1 MPARGSKHLFA
12 TVVASAAT
20 LLLAASAAPAQ
31 DKTFEL
37 KLSHWVPPTHPLQK
51 AMEEWGASIEK
62 ASNGTIKSRVF
73 PSQQLGKAFDHYD
86 MARDG
91 IADITYVSPG
101 YQPGRFPIIAAG
113 NLPFVFGDG
122 KKGTQAANE
131 WYAKYAPTE
140 MKDTKVCFSFIHDP
154 GALHGKKKVLV
165 PADLNGMKVRP
176 AGGTIGEM
184 VKLAGGT
191 NVQASAP
198 EARDAIERGVADEIT
213 FPWQSMFLFGI
224 EKAVKYHMD
233 VALYTTVFTYNV
245 NLKTYNSMSDAQ
257 KKVFDAHCTAEWAA
271 KVTDAWS
278 DFEFGGRA
286 KMKALEGHEVYKLT
300 DDQLAQW
307 KKLVEGPRA
316 NWFLLDS
323 LDEPNKTP
331 GVLGDKQVAWLG
343 QALDARANKPAILVA
358 HHNPP
363 QAKFANPRSSS

>member
-1 MPARGSKHLFA
+1 MSGTTFA
-12 TVVASAAT
+12 TRSVASA
-20 LLLAASAAPAQ
+20 LLAAGLVAGFAGAASAQ
-31 DKTFEL
+31 DKTINL
-37 KLSHWVPPTHPLQK
+37 KISLWVPPAHPLVPATQ
-51 AMEEWGASIEK
+51 AWAADLEK
-62 ASNGTIKSRVF
+62 ASGGTIKATVY
-73 PSQQLGKAFDHYD
+73 PSEQLGKAFDHYD

-131 WYAKYAPTE
+131 WYAKYAPIE

-154 GALHGKKKVLV
+154 GAIHAKKKILV
-165 PADLNGMKVRP
+165 PADLKGVKVRP
-176 AGGTIGEM
+176 ATGTVAEM
-184 VKLAGGT
+184 VTLAGGT

-198 EARDAIERGVADEIT
+198 EARDAIERGVADAIT

-224 EKAVKYHMD
+224 EKAVKYSMD
-233 VALYTTVFTYNV
+233 VPLYTTMFTYNV

-257 KKVFDAHCTAEWAA
+257 KKVFDAHCTPEWAA
-271 KVTDAWS
+271 KVTDPWS

-307 KKLVEGPRA
+307 KKLVEPLKASWAEQVKKAGADPA
-316 NWFLLDS
+316 KVEADLQAAIKKYGAGL
-323 LDEPNKTP
+323 P
-331 GVLGDKQVAWLG
+331 GTGM
-343 QALDARANKPAILVA
+343 
-358 HHNPP
+358 
-363 QAKFANPRSSS
+363 